1 MLLSLH
7 TQFNYDGNKSKLET
21 MGKLIEFGWYG
32 EPAVTTQLWI
42 CCRTRMG
49 ESPQSRSLKTIA

>member
-7 TQFNYDGNKSKLET
+7 TQFNYDGNESKLET
-21 MGKLIEFGWYG
+21 MGKSIEFGWYG

-49 ESPQSRSLKTIA
+49 ESQLKAEV